1 MLPIETPKAVQ
12 NLCETFYRA
21 MEPGEIEP
29 LLLNESTNDNT
40 PLVKYLLGIILA
52 AYRDF
57 EERLNLINDKISAIQ
72 AVENVIKNRIGKFTK
87 SDIQEK
93 CPALAHQT
101 IEKALKKLCDNDMI
115 EKKGSGRTNYYV
127 RKNL

>member
-1 MLPIETPKAVQ
+1 
-12 NLCETFYRA
+12 

-87 SDIQEK
+87 K
-93 CPALAHQT
+93 
-101 IEKALKKLCDNDMI
+101 
-115 EKKGSGRTNYYV
+115 
-127 RKNL
+127 

>member
-1 MLPIETPKAVQ
+1 
-12 NLCETFYRA
+12 

-72 AVENVIKNRIGKFTK
+72 AVAKTE
-87 SDIQEK
+87 
-93 CPALAHQT
+93 
-101 IEKALKKLCDNDMI
+101 
-115 EKKGSGRTNYYV
+115 
-127 RKNL
+127 

>member
-1 MLPIETPKAVQ
+1 
-12 NLCETFYRA
+12 

-72 AVENVIKNRIGKFTK
+72 AVENVIK
-87 SDIQEK
+87 
-93 CPALAHQT
+93 
-101 IEKALKKLCDNDMI
+101 KLCDNDMI